1 MAFCNS
7 CGASIAAG
15 TRFCNK
21 CGAAVL
27 ASSPA
32 QAGVPATGVGAL
44 PAAPGTVPVATSYAA
59 AAAPPP
65 ASGGG
70 ALKAILIVV
79 GVIVLVGVLAVTSL
93 AFFAWRVARHT
104 RVRQE
109 GNNMSVE
116 TPFGSV
122 HSTDD
127 PDAAARDLGVDL
139 YPGAQA
145 LKEGATS
152 ASFGSVHTAT
162 LNFETSDSVEKVCSF
177 YKPKFPNAM
186 VMTSE
191 ANQCTIVSNDQK
203 NMITIAV
210 KAENDKTRIVITNV
224 SKAGSGSSTSN

>member
-1 MAFCNS
+1 MAFCNA

-21 CGAAVL
+21 CGAPVL
-27 ASSPA
+27 ASTPA
-32 QAGVPATGVGAL
+32 SAGAPTAAAGVP
-44 PAAPGTVPVATSYAA
+44 PASGYPVAV
-59 AAAPPP
+59 APAPS
-65 ASGGG
+65 SGGG
-70 ALKAILIVV
+70 ALKAILIIV

-93 AFFAWRVARHT
+93 GFFAWRVARHS

-109 GNNMSVE
+109 GNNVQVE

-122 HSTDD
+122 HTTNN
-127 PDAAARDLGVDL
+127 PDVAARDLGVEV

-152 ASFGSVHTAT
+152 ASFGNMHTAT
-162 LNFETSDSVEKVCSF
+162 LNFESPDPVEKVCSF

-191 ANQCTIVSNDQK
+191 ANQCTIVSNDHK
-203 NMITIAV
+203 NMITIAI
-210 KAENDKTRIVITNV
+210 KGENDKTRIVITNV
-224 SKAGSGSSTSN
+224 SKSGSGSSSSSDSD

>member
-21 CGAAVL
+21 CGAPIL

-32 QAGVPATGVGAL
+32 HASAQTPSPSAGAVS
-44 PAAPGTVPVATSYAA
+44 PAASQPVAAA
-59 AAAPPP
+59 TPP
-65 ASGGG
+65 AAGGG

-93 AFFAWRVARHT
+93 AFFAWRVARNS
-104 RVRQE
+104 RVHQD
-109 GNNMSVE
+109 GNNVSVE

-122 HSTDD
+122 HTTND
-127 PDAAARDLGVDL
+127 PDAAARDLGIDL

-152 ASFGSVHTAT
+152 ATFGSVHTAT

-186 VMTSE
+186 VMTSD

-224 SKAGSGSSTSN
+224 SKAVSGSSSSN

>member
-32 QAGVPATGVGAL
+32 QASVPTTAEGA
-44 PAAPGTVPVATSYAA
+44 PPVAPGTVPVATSYPAA
-59 AAAPPP
+59 GAPPP
-65 ASGGG
+65 ASGG

-109 GNNMSVE
+109 GNNVSVE

-122 HSTDD
+122 HSTND

-139 YPGAQA
+139 YPGARA

-162 LNFETSDSVEKVCSF
+162 LNFETSDSAEKVCSF

-191 ANQCTIVSNDQK
+191 VNQCTIVSNDRK